1 MSTFQADDI
10 YEVQAVRK
18 ACDLLKAFHTPDEV
32 LRLGDLV
39 SRTGINTTTAFR
51 LLHTLEQQG
60 LIEKVRRYGYR
71 LLMKPASARR
81 YRFGYASQGED
92 RSFAQEWTESI
103 THAATSHN
111 VDLISLDNGYTPEV
125 ALKNA
130 DALVA
135 AKVDLA
141 IEHQFNDRIAPL
153 ISAKFQAAKIPLIA
167 MGASHPGATYFGG
180 NNYGAGLIG
189 GHALGRWA
197 QQQWNGR
204 VDELVLVE
212 LSIAGDFL
220 RSRLNGVEA
229 GVREILPG
237 LKKVTR
243 LACPGQFGGTMDL
256 VRRYLATTHAR
267 KILLGAVNDPCA
279 LGALRAFEEAG
290 WQDPFAI
297 VGQGGAI
304 EARRELR
311 RRGTRLIATVGF
323 FPETY
328 GESIMRIA
336 DNLLNDRAKPSAVFT
351 KHQLITAANVDRH
364 YPNDLELHL
373 PVSPPSVAL
382 RGIRGVSMSRVG
394 N

>member
-1 MSTFQADDI
+1 MSTFKSDDI

-18 ACDLLKAFHTPDEV
+18 ACDLLKAFQTPAEV

-71 LLMKPASARR
+71 SLMKPASVRR
-81 YRFGYASQGED
+81 YTFGYASQGED

-103 THAATSHN
+103 AHAASSHN
-111 VDLISLDNGYTPEV
+111 VELISLDNGFTPEI

-130 DALVA
+130 DTLVA

-153 ISAKFQAAKIPLIA
+153 ISAKFQAARIPLIA

-197 QQQWNGR
+197 HQQWNGHA
-204 VDELVLVE
+204 DELVLVE
-212 LSIAGDFL
+212 LSIAGAFL
-220 RSRLNGVEA
+220 RSRLTGVEA

-243 LACPGQFGGTMDL
+243 LACSGQFGGTMDL
-256 VRRYLATTHAR
+256 VRRYLRTTHSR
-267 KILLGAVNDPCA
+267 RILLGAVNDPCA
-279 LGALRAFEEAG
+279 LGALKAFEEAA
-290 WQDPFAI
+290 WQDPYAV

-311 RRGTRLIATVGF
+311 RRGTHLIGTVGF

-351 KHQLITAANVDRH
+351 KHQLITAANVDRY
-364 YPNDLELHL
+364 YPNDLELH
-373 PVSPPSVAL
+373 PFSPPPAL
-382 RGIRGVSMSRVG
+382 VKRALC
-394 N
+394 

>member
-1 MSTFQADDI
+1 VSTFKSDDI

-18 ACDLLKAFHTPDEV
+18 ACDLLKAFQAPDEV

-60 LIEKVRRYGYR
+60 LLEKVRRYGYR
-71 LLMKPASARR
+71 SLMKPANVRR
-81 YRFGYASQGED
+81 YRFGYASEGED

-103 THAATSHN
+103 AHAASSHN
-111 VDLISLDNGYTPEV
+111 VELISLDNGFAPEI

-141 IEHQFNDRIAPL
+141 IEHQFNDRVASL

-167 MGASHPGATYFGG
+167 MGTSHPGATYFGG

-197 QQQWNGR
+197 QQHWNGH

-212 LSIAGDFL
+212 LSLAGAFL
-220 RSRLNGVEA
+220 RSRLTGVEM

-243 LACPGQFGGTMDL
+243 LACSGQFGGTMDL
-256 VRRYLATTHAR
+256 VRRYLKTTRAR
-267 KILLGAVNDPCA
+267 RILLGAVNDPCA
-279 LGALRAFEEAG
+279 LGALRAFEEAR
-290 WQDPFAI
+290 WDDSYA
-297 VGQGGAI
+297 VMGQGGAI
-304 EARRELR
+304 EARKELR
-311 RRGTRLIATVGF
+311 RRATHLIGTVGF

-351 KHQLITAANVDRH
+351 KHQLITAANVDRY
-364 YPNDLELHL
+364 YPNDLELRISNTA
-373 PVSPPSVAL
+373 PV
-382 RGIRGVSMSRVG
+382 RVERISC
-394 N
+394 

>member
-1 MSTFQADDI
+1 MSTFKSDDI

-18 ACDLLKAFHTPDEV
+18 ACELLKAFQMPDEV

-60 LIEKVRRYGYR
+60 LVEKVRRYGYR
-71 LLMKPASARR
+71 SLMKPASGRR
-81 YRFGYASQGED
+81 YTFGYASQGED
-92 RSFAQEWTESI
+92 RAFAQEWTESI
-103 THAATSHN
+103 AHAASSHN
-111 VDLISLDNGYTPEV
+111 VELISLDNGFAPEI

-130 DALVA
+130 DTLVA

-197 QQQWNGR
+197 QQAWDGR

-212 LSIAGDFL
+212 LSLAGAFL
-220 RSRLNGVEA
+220 RSRLTGVEM
-229 GVREILPG
+229 GVREILPS

-256 VRRYLATTHAR
+256 VRRYLRTTRAR
-267 KILLGAVNDPCA
+267 RILLGAVNDPCA

-290 WQDPFAI
+290 WDDLYA
-297 VGQGGAI
+297 VMGQGGAI
-304 EARRELR
+304 EARKELR
-311 RRGTRLIATVGF
+311 RRATRLIGTVGF

-336 DNLLNDRAKPSAVFT
+336 DKLLNDRAKPSAVFT
-351 KHQLITAANVDRH
+351 KHQLITAANVDRY
-364 YPNDLELHL
+364 YPNDLELRIANAPPAL
-373 PVSPPSVAL
+373 IERTSVS
-382 RGIRGVSMSRVG
+382 R
-394 N
+394 

>member
-1 MSTFQADDI
+1 MSTFKSDDI

-18 ACDLLKAFHTPDEV
+18 ACDLLKAFQAPDEV

-60 LIEKVRRYGYR
+60 LLEKVRRYGYR
-71 LLMKPASARR
+71 SLMKPANVRR
-81 YRFGYASQGED
+81 YTFGYASEGED

-103 THAATSHN
+103 AHAASSHN
-111 VDLISLDNGYTPEV
+111 VELISLDNGFAPEI

-130 DALVA
+130 DTLVA

-197 QQQWNGR
+197 QQQWNGS

-212 LSIAGDFL
+212 LSLAGAFL
-220 RSRLNGVEA
+220 RSRLTGVEM

-237 LKKVTR
+237 LKQVTR
-243 LACPGQFGGTMDL
+243 LACSGQFGGTMDL
-256 VRRYLATTHAR
+256 VRRYLKTSRAR
-267 KILLGAVNDPCA
+267 RILLGAVNDPCA
-279 LGALRAFEEAG
+279 LGALRAFEEAA
-290 WQDPFAI
+290 WDDPYA
-297 VGQGGAI
+297 VMGQGGAI

-311 RRGTRLIATVGF
+311 RRGTHLIGTVGF

-351 KHQLITAANVDRH
+351 KHQLITAANVDRY
-364 YPNDLELHL
+364 YPNDLELRISSAT
-373 PVSPPSVAL
+373 PA
-382 RGIRGVSMSRVG
+382 RVERTSC
-394 N
+394 